1 MRYSLVRYIKDIV
14 YGANDGIV
22 TTFAVVAG
30 VAGAAL
36 SHDVILVVGLANIL
50 ADGFSMA
57 TSDYLGT
64 KSECE
69 AGAGNV
75 FECDRGH
82 LLRSALYTFMS
93 FVLGGVI
100 PLMPFLI
107 PSMSSNPIVASA
119 IATGVGLFVVGAA
132 RSHYTKR
139 SFVSSGLEVF
149 VIGGISA
156 TLAYLVGLLIKSLVG

>member
-1 MRYSLVRYIKDIV
+1 MKYGLVRYIKDIV
-14 YGANDGIV
+14 YGANDGVV

-36 SHDVILVVGLANIL
+36 SHEVILVVGLANIL

-69 AGAGNV
+69 AGAGND
-75 FECDRGH
+75 FECDKGH
-82 LLRSALYTFMS
+82 LLRSALYTFIS
-93 FVLGGVI
+93 FVLGGII
-100 PLMPFLI
+100 PLLPFLI
-107 PSMSSNPIVASA
+107 PSMSSRPIMASA
-119 IATGVGLFVVGAA
+119 IAAGIGLFVIGAT

-139 SFVSSGLEVF
+139 GFVSSGLEIL

-156 TLAYLVGLLIKSLVG
+156 SLAYLVGLFIKSLIS